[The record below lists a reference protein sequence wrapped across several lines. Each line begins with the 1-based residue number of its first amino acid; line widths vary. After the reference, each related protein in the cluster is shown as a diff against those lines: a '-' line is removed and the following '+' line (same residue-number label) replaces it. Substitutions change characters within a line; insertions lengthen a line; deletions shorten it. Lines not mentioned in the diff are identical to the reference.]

1 MSCLVT
7 CCRSTY
13 HKAATGGRARGA
25 ATGGRGPLLYS
36 GWIVVASLVAFS
48 AAIEPAAGADAPS
61 TDRRFLAGL
70 RERGLYEL
78 AEKHCTKRLAD
89 PALTETERAELT
101 AELARALAEQ
111 AASSPP
117 DERGPLWERAGRVTE
132 QFIEQNPQSSRLLLV
147 RLQAALTLLDRGE
160 LARQEAELLGG
171 DPARFEAAKAHLRA
185 AVGRLKTLDQEVEEQ
200 IRRGP
205 APRPSEGDPLSPD
218 QLQSLRNTIQYQLA
232 RAYRN
237 QAMSYPAQSPDRAN
251 SLVKATRLLE
261 FLAKLPTADPLSYR
275 SAIALVRCTRLLG
288 EHEKAQR
295 YIELLLRDEV
305 PPAMRLSARAEA
317 IELLLATD
325 RLDQALKVASQP
337 RAPGDP
343 ASPELD
349 YAALEAFLA
358 AWHAAVEAKDDDN
371 TRAWQDRATR
381 QVQTI
386 ESLHGPYWGRRAELR
401 LAGYVRGA
409 PVDANLDMLVR
420 AAESAYRSGN
430 LDEAL
435 AAYDRAQAAARQQG
449 AADRA
454 FELGYTAAAVE
465 HQRGHHNRSLGRFRH
480 LAKSNVQHAKAPQAH
495 LLAVHHAAQLAREE
509 SPGALDLYVTLLREH
524 LDTWPRGPTADEARR
539 RLARLREHQRDW
551 QGAIAAYTAISP
563 AAEDYEEAVGGA
575 ARCYRAWLDQRKA
588 AGQPTEAVA
597 GEAAAWFE
605 SLVADAQGRPPE
617 RWSPLQRRA
626 ALEAARLRL
635 GYTQS
640 SYARAE
646 GVLAAALGGAADAP
660 DDWKSDARALLI
672 LSLAGQGKRTEAAEM
687 LDQISSGPP
696 EALLTM
702 LDGLGRIAAEAPP
715 DVRRELAELQ
725 LRTMGLLERGEQAP
739 SALQRRAL
747 ERLRAR
753 ALADAGRTAEAR
765 AAYRALADAFPRD
778 GEIQEAYAELL
789 SAGEDRAS
797 LEGALER
804 WRELERKSPA
814 RSPRWFRAKY
824 SLAFLH
830 YRLGSAEQA
839 AKIITLLKVLHPD
852 LGGPEMQA
860 KFEDL
865 LARCQP

>member
-1 MSCLVT
+1 MGCWLAAALLVV
-7 CCRSTY
+7 
-13 HKAATGGRARGA
+13 ATGGGARADG
-25 ATGGRGPLLYS
+25 
-36 GWIVVASLVAFS
+36 
-48 AAIEPAAGADAPS
+48 PS
-61 TDRRFLAGL
+61 TDQRFLAGL
-70 RERGLYEL
+70 RDRGLYEL

-89 PALTETERAELT
+89 PALKETERAELT

-117 DERGPLWERAGRVTE
+117 EKREPLWERAGRVTE
-132 QFIEQNPQSSRLLLV
+132 QFIGQNPQSSRLLLV
-147 RLQAALTLLDRGE
+147 RLQAALTPLDRGE

-171 DPARFEAAKAHLRA
+171 DPARFEEAKEHLRA
-185 AVGRLKTLDQEVEEQ
+185 AVSRLETLDRDVEEQ

-205 APRPSEGDPLSPD
+205 PPSQRDPLSAD

-237 QAMSYPAQSPDRAN
+237 QAMSYPAESPDRAR
-251 SLVKATRLLE
+251 SLLKATRLLE
-261 FLAKLPTADPLSYR
+261 FLAKLPTADPLSYQ

-288 EHEKAQR
+288 EHERAQR

-305 PPAMRLSARAEA
+305 PPAVRLKARAEA
-317 IELLLATD
+317 IDLLLATG
-325 RLDQALKVASQP
+325 RLDRALEIASQP
-337 RAPGDP
+337 REPGAP

-349 YAALEAFLA
+349 YATLEAFLA
-358 AWHAAVEAKDDDN
+358 AWHAAVEAKNDDQA
-371 TRAWQDRATR
+371 RAWQDRATR

-454 FELGYTAAAVE
+454 FELGYTAAAIE
-465 HQRGHHNRSLGRFRH
+465 HHRENRDQALARFRQ
-480 LAKSNVQHAKAPQAH
+480 LATSNPHNPKAPQAH
-495 LLAVHHAAQLAREE
+495 LLAVYQAAQLAREE

-524 LDTWPRGPTADEARR
+524 LDTWPRGPTADEVRR

-563 AAEDYEEAVGGA
+563 AAEDYEEAVAGA
-575 ARCYRAWLDQRKA
+575 ARCYRAWLDGRKA
-588 AGQPTEAVA
+588 AGEPTEAIA
-597 GEAAAWFE
+597 AEAAAWFE
-605 SLVADAQGRPPE
+605 SLLVDAGGRPPE
-617 RWSPLQRRA
+617 RWSPPQRRA

-635 GYTQS
+635 GYTEGG
-640 SYARAE
+640 YARAQ

-660 DDWKSDARALLI
+660 EAWKSDARALLI
-672 LSLAGQGKRTEAAEM
+672 LSLAGQGKRTEAAEV
-687 LDQISSGPP
+687 LEQLSSGPP

-715 DVRRELAELQ
+715 EVRRELAELQ
-725 LRTMGLLERGEQAP
+725 LRSMGLLERGGQPP
-739 SALQRRAL
+739 SAMQRRSL

-765 AAYRALADAFPRD
+765 AAYRELAGAYPRD

-789 SAGEDRAS
+789 LAADDRAS
-797 LEGALER
+797 LEQALEK
-804 WRELERKSPA
+804 WRDLEQKSPA

-824 SLAFLH
+824 ALALLH
-830 YRLGSAEQA
+830 YRLGNPEQA
-839 AKIITLLKVLHPD
+839 AKIITLLKVLHPG
-852 LGGPEMQA
+852 LGGPEMRA
-860 KFEDL
+860 KFDDL
-865 LARCQP
+865 LARCKP